1 VVHGVSIYDVKT
13 GAWSNGPDLPGGPMN
28 GFGPAATVLDG
39 KLYVSV
45 DDGGLYRLS
54 TANTWEP
61 VGRSTP
67 RIVHRLAPDGRRVL
81 VIGGALKGANSD
93 LIEAIDVG
101 R

>member
-1 VVHGVSIYDVKT
+1 
-13 GAWSNGPDLPGGPMN
+13 MN
-28 GFGPAATVLDG
+28 GFGPAAAALDG
-39 KLYVSV
+39 QLYVSV
-45 DDGGLYRLS
+45 DDGGLYRLG
-54 TANTWEP
+54 TANAWEP
-61 VGRSTP
+61 IGRATP